1 MRKQK
6 RVGWNELPELMGKS
20 VEDTLKELSNKKLDK
35 AINVPNLRSRIKPNP
50 DPINQTK
57 NT

>member
-35 AINVPNLRSRIKPNP
+35 AINVPN
-50 DPINQTK
+50 
-57 NT
+57 